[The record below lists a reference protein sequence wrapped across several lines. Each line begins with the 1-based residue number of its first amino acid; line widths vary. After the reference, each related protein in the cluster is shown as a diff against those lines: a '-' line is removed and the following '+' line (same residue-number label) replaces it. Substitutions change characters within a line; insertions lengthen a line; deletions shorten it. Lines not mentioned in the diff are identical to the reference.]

1 MRKIYLVDINKIDF
15 TYMDKDMET
24 IGFTMFKSYPIVSD
38 EIVMDISSILKF
50 KKAIDD
56 MFELKRKKEKLRKE
70 KKEKEII
77 EKKNND

>member
-50 KKAIDD
+50 KK
-56 MFELKRKKEKLRKE
+56 
-70 KKEKEII
+70 
-77 EKKNND
+77 